1 MQLDGLGVRV
11 ALQQGSNR
19 LRRALQKRVVGEQGL
34 DRTKILGVQASLGTL
49 EHLLEAITPGDVQ
62 PRRVGDGGVRG
73 AVTVT
78 DGQLHV
84 AVEPLGVAHFGDITE
99 VLLGGQLHRGDDLVA
114 ALGHRVGVTGDIVE
128 QTTATRCGVI
138 DLVNIRAQLATP
150 GGHAALRLSGRH
162 PFRSALGLH
171 QHLLDRRRRGGFQGG
186 HGRGADQNAVDRH
199 QREAEFQC
207 PTATEV
213 FGGLLGRAD
222 APAHTHGDVGART
235 QLRVGGQQQ
244 VVEVFPRV
252 VTTRTTALDVHDDRP
267 GRNLS
272 RDTHHRADLLDGAWL
287 EHDVAEP
294 DFGELIDKRDGLFQL
309 RDTGGDDDTV
319 DRRPGLTGLLH
330 QALRTHLQLPQV
342 GVEEQRVELDLTAR
356 LQQPGQF
363 LDALTED
370 LLGDLPTTGELG
382 PVARIRRSRN
392 DLGVHGGRRHARQKD
407 RRTSGEAG
415 ELGGQLDRAVRQRHH
430 CGRERGPRPGHLGN
444 RAVHEEVPL
453 SATGGGRHDP
463 DSQAADDGGGQP
475 GEQVAGT

>member
-1 MQLDGLGVRV
+1 MRLPQRVAAPPTAHILVDDGHEVDRLTQRLAQRDKEGHIRRVQLDGLGVRV

-128 QTTATRCGVI
+128 QTTATRCRVI
-138 DLVNIRAQLATP
+138 DLVNIRAQLAAP

-235 QLRVGGQQQ
+235 QLRVGGQQ
-244 VVEVFPRV
+244 
-252 VTTRTTALDVHDDRP
+252 
-267 GRNLS
+267 
-272 RDTHHRADLLDGAWL
+272 
-287 EHDVAEP
+287 
-294 DFGELIDKRDGLFQL
+294 
-309 RDTGGDDDTV
+309 
-319 DRRPGLTGLLH
+319 
-330 QALRTHLQLPQV
+330 
-342 GVEEQRVELDLTAR
+342 
-356 LQQPGQF
+356 
-363 LDALTED
+363 
-370 LLGDLPTTGELG
+370 
-382 PVARIRRSRN
+382 
-392 DLGVHGGRRHARQKD
+392 
-407 RRTSGEAG
+407 
-415 ELGGQLDRAVRQRHH
+415 
-430 CGRERGPRPGHLGN
+430 
-444 RAVHEEVPL
+444 
-453 SATGGGRHDP
+453 
-463 DSQAADDGGGQP
+463 
-475 GEQVAGT
+475 